1 MSKAEV
7 KPEDNI
13 WVNLSMGALSV
24 MGESEI
30 GIHAEGNRLYYGYGI
45 EFGKVSRSINALPF
59 VNLEDLKKLKRFSI
73 NYQRLDNH
81 TEARRTIFG
90 RLYVRRSNYHRDYS
104 RFSRKEFKT
113 IEQYL

>member
-13 WVNLSMGALSV
+13 WVNFSKGALNV
-24 MGESEI
+24 MGGSEVEVH
-30 GIHAEGNRLYYGYGI
+30 GDENRLYYGFGI
-45 EFGKVSRSINALPF
+45 EFGLVSRSINSLPF
-59 VNLEDLKKLKRFSI
+59 VKLEDLKKLKGFSI
-73 NYQRLDNH
+73 NYQRLDDH

-90 RLYVRRSNYHRDYS
+90 RLYVRRINNHRDYS